1 MHVHG
6 GRVTCEA
13 ITASLRVGFAH
24 SSYLNRPDGAVRD
37 HMSPSNYTIGY
48 LLFSLRQ
55 KGYLLSQGTRVYASE
70 QAKDATGV
78 LYFPAR
84 SISNRCGRRCL
95 CGKPH
100 LIDGCPVLADSVN
113 WTAHAYIIFFWT
125 SYWTQT
131 CGSCLRIGT
140 VYNADVWSPSGVLFV
155 SGMGAREEGSRFC
168 FTG

>member
-1 MHVHG
+1 
-6 GRVTCEA
+6 VTCEA

-37 HMSPSNYTIGY
+37 HMSASNYTIGY

-55 KGYLLSQGTRVYASE
+55 KGYLLSQGTRVYSSE
-70 QAKDATGV
+70 QAKAATGV

-113 WTAHAYIIFFWT
+113 WTAHACIIFFEP
-125 SYWTQT
+125 
-131 CGSCLRIGT
+131 RIGRRH
-140 VYNADVWSPSGVLFV
+140 VDRVFV
-155 SGMGAREEGSRFC
+155 SEPCTMRTCDLQVEYYLYQAWAHEEGSRFC